1 MASPPA
7 LNALR
12 LIHVADQNGY
22 SRCWARL
29 RAFQDMG
36 VNVRTVALTK
46 VGDPDSGGGGA
57 SLSDRILGK
66 LGLHF
71 DWVGAGRGVLAA
83 LAAAPADI
91 VWIEKG
97 VTIAPAVL
105 RQIRSRYPDTRL
117 VAFSEDDMFL
127 AHNQTRRF
135 VRGLDLYDVVFTT
148 KASNVEPDELPAL
161 GAREVRFVHQAF
173 DPYQHRPTEL
183 SPVEAEALDA
193 DVSFVGTFE
202 AARARSML
210 HLAQNGIVVRVWGN
224 GWAQQASL
232 HENLRIEGRAMV
244 NAPGRL
250 NYSKAVAASRINLC
264 FLRKLNRD
272 QHTSRTFEIPA
283 IGGFMLAERTAQ
295 HEALY
300 VEDEEAAFFG
310 SDEELLRKVRFYL
323 ANPEARQKIAA
334 AGHRRCWNEYG
345 SQAQVRMMLVWVA
358 EQDPAG
364 ADAQAAS

>member
-105 RQIRSRYPDTRL
+105 RLIRSRHPNTRL
-117 VAFSEDDMFL
+117 VMFSEDDMFL

-135 VRGLDLYDVVFTT
+135 VRGLALYDVVFTT
-148 KASNVEPDELPAL
+148 KATNIEP
-161 GAREVRFVHQAF
+161 G
-173 DPYQHRPTEL
+173 
-183 SPVEAEALDA
+183 
-193 DVSFVGTFE
+193 
-202 AARARSML
+202 
-210 HLAQNGIVVRVWGN
+210 
-224 GWAQQASL
+224 
-232 HENLRIEGRAMV
+232 
-244 NAPGRL
+244 
-250 NYSKAVAASRINLC
+250 
-264 FLRKLNRD
+264 
-272 QHTSRTFEIPA
+272 
-283 IGGFMLAERTAQ
+283 
-295 HEALY
+295 
-300 VEDEEAAFFG
+300 
-310 SDEELLRKVRFYL
+310 ELLPKLRHPESEHRVANRGKRWSPMEIDALERRYRDLAHEGKRKSEIVQTLTREFK
-323 ANPEARQKIAA
+323 R
-334 AGHRRCWNEYG
+334 G
-345 SQAQVRMMLVWVA
+345 SWAIVKKLTRVEKA
-358 EQDPAG
+358 
-364 ADAQAAS
+364 